1 MSKTHGLS
9 TENWYQSYRSMMD
22 RCYRKTAGNY
32 KDYGAKGITVCD
44 EWHDPNSFK
53 EWAMENGYRED
64 LTLDRIDVNGNYEP
78 YNCRWAT
85 RKEQANNRGNTV
97 FVEVNGAMYTISELS
112 EITGINRST
121 LNNRYFRGLRGE
133 KLIMKGDLRKCHA

>member
-9 TENWYQSYRSMMD
+9 TENWYRSYRSMMD
-22 RCYRKTAGNY
+22 RCYRKTAWNY

-44 EWHDPNSFK
+44 EWHNPKNFK
-53 EWAMENGYRED
+53 EWALENGYKD
-64 LTLDRIDVNGNYEP
+64 GLTIERVCVFGNYEP
-78 YNCRWAT
+78 SNCCWGT
-85 RKEQANNRGNTV
+85 RKEQANNRGNTI
-97 FVEVNGAMYTISELS
+97 FVEVNGLMYTISEFS

-121 LNNRYFRGLRGE
+121 LNNRYFRGFRGE